1 MLEFLFDI
9 LIDGFN
15 SAVLRPVQQQTCD
28 REKGP
33 PRRGRPALAFTPCR
47 DLSGILMV
55 AAEAIGIQ
63 TMFMQKKKNNKKIQP
78 CNLDTI
84 I

>member
-15 SAVLRPVQQQTCD
+15 PSVLRPVQQQRSQTCD
-28 REKGP
+28 RGK
-33 PRRGRPALAFTPCR
+33 RGHGFTERPALAFTRCR
-47 DLSGILMV
+47 DLGGILMV

-63 TMFMQKKKNNKKIQP
+63 TMFMQKEKKKKPNRVI
-78 CNLDTI
+78 
-84 I
+84 

>member
-1 MLEFLFDI
+1 MV
-9 LIDGFN
+9 LIRRFCDRFSN
-15 SAVLRPVQQQTCD
+15 SSSQTCD
-28 REKGP
+28 RGK
-33 PRRGRPALAFTPCR
+33 RGHGFTERPALAFTRCR

-63 TMFMQKKKNNKKIQP
+63 TMFMQKEKKKKTQP